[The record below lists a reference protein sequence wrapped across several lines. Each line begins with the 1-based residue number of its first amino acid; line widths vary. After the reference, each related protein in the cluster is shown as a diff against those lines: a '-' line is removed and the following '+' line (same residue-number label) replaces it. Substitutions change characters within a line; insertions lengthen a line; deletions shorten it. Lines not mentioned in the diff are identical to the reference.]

1 MKTAS
6 SFSYSFEPLEP
17 FGILIALAPVEK
29 SRPSAMASSQGDDD
43 EPGSSTGTSHH
54 MRILYRENER
64 LRKDLEDCRDQLFQ
78 IMQKG
83 NDIPE
88 GDIKNAFNMIY
99 SGIDSWIDEVSCEE
113 TLEESFKKEFKR
125 KAQNK
130 SSFAALGLHPQCY
143 SDINWLVGQLGKLR
157 YCLHI
162 VVSLAISKFLMDEIF
177 RNEQT
182 DHWGNLYPHGL
193 SDEQIEF
200 LVETQVK
207 MKDKLQRGMLST
219 ILTRP
224 YRNFDED
231 KTLNI

>member
-1 MKTAS
+1 
-6 SFSYSFEPLEP
+6 
-17 FGILIALAPVEK
+17 
-29 SRPSAMASSQGDDD
+29 MASSQGDD
-43 EPGSSTGTSHH
+43 EPGSSTGTLHRMH
-54 MRILYRENER
+54 ILYRENER

-88 GDIKNAFNMIY
+88 GDIKNAFNMIH
-99 SGIDSWIDEVSCEE
+99 SGIDNWIDEVSCEDA
-113 TLEESFKKEFKR
+113 LEESFKKQFKR

-162 VVSLAISKFLMDEIF
+162 VVSLAISKFLTDEIF
-177 RNEQT
+177 RNQQT
-182 DHWGNLYPHGL
+182 EHWGNLYPHGL

-207 MKDKLQRGMLST
+207 MRDELQRGTLS
-219 ILTRP
+219 P
-224 YRNFDED
+224 VVCEQFDFHHSH
-231 KTLNI
+231 